1 MTRRAQRP
9 KTHFC
14 SLLSPRRE
22 IGDVGDWGESDTWNS
37 LGGGCAGVSDHIAQH
52 ASFEFTPGDFTKVT
66 VDVTADVQGWHAKLD
81 GSINSGW
88 CLRAKSTDGWDY
100 KTLHN
105 DDCKPTLTVFFT
117 TRAPTQVPTAAPTYA
132 PTSTPAPTIGHP
144 VRLVGG
150 GSEREGRV
158 EILARPAAGGDPC
171 RCPLRS
177 PRTMAL
183 PPRHPRRPRRR
194 RP

>member
-117 TRAPTQVPTAAPTYA
+117 TRAPTQVPTAAPTYSAA
-132 PTSTPAPTIGHP
+132 PTPCGVTRKNEFDECEAIGDDYDDYDDDDDDDDDDD
-144 VRLVGG
+144 
-150 GSEREGRV
+150 E
-158 EILARPAAGGDPC
+158 DDDDDDDDD
-171 RCPLRS
+171 
-177 PRTMAL
+177 
-183 PPRHPRRPRRR
+183 
-194 RP
+194 